1 MNYIPYQ
8 AMPSSFQP
16 SRTRMTNNA
25 KTFYFSSSLFLPL
38 FNATGRRPVC
48 FQKWSLDST
57 TALDSLSLAK
67 CPCTDFSKLVP
78 TLREIMRPLG
88 PFSGPFLQLILNIL
102 QDPGKLAAHK
112 VRLICLLRERICNSK
127 IKAFAGHSPGTFF
140 IHEMIFPFTFAI

>member
-1 MNYIPYQ
+1 ML
-8 AMPSSFQP
+8 
-16 SRTRMTNNA
+16 

-78 TLREIMRPLG
+78 TLREIMRPLRPLKMVPRLRPLG